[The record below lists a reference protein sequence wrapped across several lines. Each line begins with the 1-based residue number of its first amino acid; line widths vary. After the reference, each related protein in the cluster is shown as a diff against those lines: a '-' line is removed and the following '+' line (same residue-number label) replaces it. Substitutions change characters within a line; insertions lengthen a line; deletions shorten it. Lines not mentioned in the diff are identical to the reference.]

1 MDKKLKAETLAL
13 VLLLAAF
20 PITSWG
26 TAAGNYLVWWIGFLC
41 LVAGG
46 VLPVWTRYMDHS
58 GDRIRDVGMEF
69 DDRTS

>member
-1 MDKKLKAETLAL
+1 MDKKLKAETLAF

-26 TAAGNYLVWWIGFLC
+26 TTAGNDLVWWIGLFTLI
-41 LVAGG
+41 AGG
-46 VLPVWTRYMDHS
+46 VLPVLTRYMDHS
-58 GDRIRDVGMEF
+58 GDTIRDVGPEY

>member
-26 TAAGNYLVWWIGFLC
+26 TTGDNLVVWWIGFISLI
-41 LVAGG
+41 AGG
-46 VLPVWTRYMDHS
+46 LVPIITRYMDHS
-58 GDRIRDVGMEF
+58 TDSIRDMGMEF

>member
-1 MDKKLKAETLAL
+1 MDRKLKAETLAL

-26 TAAGNYLVWWIGFLC
+26 TTAGNTLVSWLGFMC
-41 LVAGG
+41 LGAGG
-46 VLPVWTRYMDHS
+46 LLPVWTRFMDHS
-58 GDRIRDVGMEF
+58 GDMVRDMGMEF

>member
-13 VLLLAAF
+13 LLLFAAF

-26 TAAGNYLVWWIGFLC
+26 AMRGDQMVWGLGLASLVIGGL
-41 LVAGG
+41 
-46 VLPVWTRYMDHS
+46 LPIITRYMDHS
-58 GDRIRDVGMEF
+58 TDKIRDVGMEY

>member
-1 MDKKLKAETLAL
+1 MDKKLKAETWAL
-13 VLLLAAF
+13 VLLLVAF

-26 TAAGNYLVWWIGFLC
+26 TTGGIYLVWWIGFISLI
-41 LVAGG
+41 AGG

-58 GDRIRDVGMEF
+58 TDTIRDVGMEF

>member
-1 MDKKLKAETLAL
+1 MDRKLKAETLAF
-13 VLLLAAF
+13 LLLLVAF

-26 TAAGNYLVWWIGFLC
+26 TTAGNYLVWWIGFIC

-46 VLPVWTRYMDHS
+46 VLPIWTRFMDHS
-58 GDRIRDVGMEF
+58 GDTLRDVGPEF

>member
-13 VLLLAAF
+13 LLLFAAF

-26 TAAGNYLVWWIGFLC
+26 TTAGNNSLWWIGFIC
-41 LVAGG
+41 LIAGG
-46 VLPVWTRYMDHS
+46 LVPVLTRYMDHS
-58 GDRIRDVGMEF
+58 TDTIRDVGMEY

>member
-13 VLLLAAF
+13 LLLFAAF
-20 PITSWG
+20 PIVSVG
-26 TAAGNYLVWWIGFLC
+26 TTGGSTLVWWIGLLS
-41 LVAGG
+41 LVVGG

-58 GDRIRDVGMEF
+58 ADTIRDVGIEF